1 MLPALIIFLLT
12 YLLMLALPQYRPFAA
27 LGGAA
32 LFLALGA
39 AGLWDFTPMD
49 AARAV
54 DFNVLL
60 MMAGTMGTV
69 SLFIE
74 SRMPARLAELLIVR
88 VPNVKWAVCML
99 ALFAGVISAFVD
111 NVATVLMVA
120 PVGLAIARKLKISPV
135 PVLISI
141 AVSSNLQ
148 GAATLVGDTTSI
160 LLGGFAEM
168 NFFHFFWMEGR
179 PGIFF
184 GVELGALAS
193 LGVLLFTF
201 RHEIQPISATVE
213 TEVTDTVPSALMLL
227 TVGIGFFG
235 TTIGTVLA
243 VPFTLLASRSLWKNP
258 VVPRVGKFV
267 LDVLRAFPEL
277 VYAIIFI
284 KVVGPGAFAGVL
296 AIGVHQIGMLGKLF
310 TEEMERMDETPV
322 EACHAVGANGV
333 QTMFYARLPQLMPI
347 YASLVLNHFEIAVRS
362 ASTLGLVGA
371 GGIGATLIFAIQA
384 CRWSRVGI
392 ILLTVI
398 ATVFLLDMLTG
409 WVRKKLR

>member
-1 MLPALIIFLLT
+1 MGDC
-12 YLLMLALPQYRPFAA
+12 RR
-27 LGGAA
+27 GGR
-32 LFLALGA
+32 A
-39 AGLWDFTPMD
+39 AGLV
-49 AARAV
+49 RS
-54 DFNVLL
+54 
-60 MMAGTMGTV
+60 GY
-69 SLFIE
+69 
-74 SRMPARLAELLIVR
+74 RLEHAEL
-88 VPNVKWAVCML
+88 
-99 ALFAGVISAFVD
+99 FFVGH
-111 NVATVLMVA
+111 V
-120 PVGLAIARKLKISPV
+120 
-135 PVLISI
+135 
-141 AVSSNLQ
+141 Q
-148 GAATLVGDTTSI
+148 G
-160 LLGGFAEM
+160 
-168 NFFHFFWMEGR
+168 
-179 PGIFF
+179 
-184 GVELGALAS
+184 
-193 LGVLLFTF
+193 
-201 RHEIQPISATVE
+201 
-213 TEVTDTVPSALMLL
+213 
-227 TVGIGFFG
+227 GIGFFG

-347 YASLVLNHFEIAVRS
+347 YASLVLKIAVRS

>member
-1 MLPALIIFLLT
+1 MKMRLSDSIKKWAIAAAAAALLVWCAADIDWSTLNYFSWGTFRATIANLCK
-12 YLLMLALPQYRPFAA
+12 PDFAA
-27 LGGAA
+27 FYTG
-32 LFLALGA
+32 
-39 AGLWDFTPMD
+39 
-49 AARAV
+49 
-54 DFNVLL
+54 
-60 MMAGTMGTV
+60 
-69 SLFIE
+69 
-74 SRMPARLAELLIVR
+74 
-88 VPNVKWAVCML
+88 
-99 ALFAGVISAFVD
+99 
-111 NVATVLMVA
+111 
-120 PVGLAIARKLKISPV
+120 
-135 PVLISI
+135 
-141 AVSSNLQ
+141 SSE
-148 GAATLVGDTTSI
+148 DI
-160 LLGGFAEM
+160 
-168 NFFHFFWMEGR
+168 FH
-179 PGIFF
+179 
-184 GVELGALAS
+184 
-193 LGVLLFTF
+193 
-201 RHEIQPISATVE
+201 
-213 TEVTDTVPSALMLL
+213 LMLL

-384 CRWSRVGI
+384 CRWSRVGT

>member
-1 MLPALIIFLLT
+1 MKMRLSDSIKKWAIAAAAAALLVWCAADIDWSTLNYFSWGTFKATIANLCK
-12 YLLMLALPQYRPFAA
+12 PDFAA
-27 LGGAA
+27 FYTG
-32 LFLALGA
+32 
-39 AGLWDFTPMD
+39 
-49 AARAV
+49 
-54 DFNVLL
+54 
-60 MMAGTMGTV
+60 
-69 SLFIE
+69 
-74 SRMPARLAELLIVR
+74 
-88 VPNVKWAVCML
+88 
-99 ALFAGVISAFVD
+99 
-111 NVATVLMVA
+111 
-120 PVGLAIARKLKISPV
+120 
-135 PVLISI
+135 
-141 AVSSNLQ
+141 SSE
-148 GAATLVGDTTSI
+148 DI
-160 LLGGFAEM
+160 
-168 NFFHFFWMEGR
+168 FH
-179 PGIFF
+179 
-184 GVELGALAS
+184 
-193 LGVLLFTF
+193 
-201 RHEIQPISATVE
+201 
-213 TEVTDTVPSALMLL
+213 LMLL

-267 LDVLRAFPEL
+267 LVVLRAL
-277 VYAIIFI
+277 
-284 KVVGPGAFAGVL
+284 
-296 AIGVHQIGMLGKLF
+296 
-310 TEEMERMDETPV
+310 